1 MEFLT
6 HLRPVDLDSD
16 EDGIPDNVEAG
27 SNPANPTDSDADGI
41 PDYLEQDSDN
51 DGISDSVEAGNT
63 GTPADADGNGIP
75 DFQQA
80 DSDVDGDRIPDS
92 IEGTVDTDGDGT
104 PDYLDLDSD
113 NDGVSDL
120 IESEFGMADVLET
133 EPESGIENYE
143 LPDIDGDGI
152 NDYRD
157 SDSDNDG
164 LFDTTES
171 DHPDENLDGIID
183 TAVVGGSFNVRRNT
197 LNVSMENGLADGAGL
212 KPRNTDNDGVADFR
226 DFDSEN
232 DSILDIA
239 EAFGIAADANNDG
252 MLDNFTDTD
261 SNGIDDLFHTESA
274 APFDTDGDGITD
286 SIEIDSDGDGIT
298 DLTESGGIDNDGDG
312 VIDNFAD
319 ANGDGIDDAFAAI
332 PTIPNDSDGDGIPD
346 FQDTDSDNDGIS
358 DLLESGGIDADG
370 DGNADSLLASS
381 ALPDINGDGIPD
393 YLQSIGAD
401 ITPQPEAELEPE
413 LFGKRFYTDRSNTTF
428 ARHTGTD
435 GSSAATPHRISDS
448 AWCKKIGQGC
458 NNCGRYRIVFYQW
471 LQHDW
476 TGKEYQ

>member
-1 MEFLT
+1 
-6 HLRPVDLDSD
+6 
-16 EDGIPDNVEAG
+16 
-27 SNPANPTDSDADGI
+27 
-41 PDYLEQDSDN
+41 
-51 DGISDSVEAGNT
+51 
-63 GTPADADGNGIP
+63 
-75 DFQQA
+75 
-80 DSDVDGDRIPDS
+80 
-92 IEGTVDTDGDGT
+92 
-104 PDYLDLDSD
+104 
-113 NDGVSDL
+113 
-120 IESEFGMADVLET
+120 
-133 EPESGIENYE
+133 
-143 LPDIDGDGI
+143 
-152 NDYRD
+152 
-157 SDSDNDG
+157 
-164 LFDTTES
+164 
-171 DHPDENLDGIID
+171 
-183 TAVVGGSFNVRRNT
+183 
-197 LNVSMENGLADGAGL
+197 MENGLADGAGL

-413 LFGKRFYTDRSNTTF
+413 LGAGTGEIRTGLEGSGCSIISVNGSTRIDPTLPLLGTLALMGLALRRRTASATLRGVKKSGKAATIVAAIASFFISGCSTTGQEKSISSHDGLLTLNDQQDYEDT
-428 ARHTGTD
+428 AGIQTT
-435 GSSAATPHRISDS
+435 GSSQPVRLPSVLI
-448 AWCKKIGQGC
+448 
-458 NNCGRYRIVFYQW
+458 
-471 LQHDW
+471 
-476 TGKEYQ
+476 